1 MERSQPSVRKSTSDL
16 LTWSETPPPASPAT
30 ASPATRT
37 THHPSDKISKV
48 VFGGQVTEDEAQYL
62 NKAKPCSGYKLKE
75 MNGSSIFSD
84 KGENGASAS
93 DKTGL
98 RVYQQAV
105 NGISQISFST
115 EEKISPKKP
124 TSIPEVAKQRELSG
138 TLQSDSDSKTKQ
150 ISNAKYKEISGN
162 DIFGPPPEIQ
172 PRSVAAARS
181 LDKKDSKDMGE
192 PAPRTVRTSVKVSNP
207 TGGQSNILFSEEPE
221 VKMTKKI
228 HDQKF
233 HELTG
238 NDIFKGDAVPG
249 SADKSLSRAKLREM
263 SGNDIFS
270 DGKSDSRDY
279 RGGVRK
285 PPGGESSIAL
295 V

>member
-192 PAPRTVRTSVKVSNP
+192 PAPRTVRTSVKP
-207 TGGQSNILFSEEPE
+207 TGE

>member
-192 PAPRTVRTSVKVSNP
+192 P
-207 TGGQSNILFSEEPE
+207 SNILFSEEPE